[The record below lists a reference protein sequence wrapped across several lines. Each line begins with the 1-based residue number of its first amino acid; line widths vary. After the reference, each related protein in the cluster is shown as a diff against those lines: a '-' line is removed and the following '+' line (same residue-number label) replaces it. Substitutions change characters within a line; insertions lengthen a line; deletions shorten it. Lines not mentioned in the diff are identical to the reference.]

1 MRFIYVMDP
10 MCAWCY
16 GFTPELEAFLQA
28 HSNIDIEWVMGG
40 LAPDNNQPMS
50 EQMRTTIA
58 AYWQQIEAK
67 TQATFNHDYWHCN
80 TPYRSTYLACRA
92 VIVASDSL
100 ENGAEK
106 MVNAIQIAYYQN
118 AQNPSLE
125 NTLIE
130 CAIEIGIDK
139 DKFVHALNSEQT
151 QNTLTQHLAMTQQ
164 LHVTGFPALFYL
176 DESNRAYPL
185 ALGFSTFNELERR
198 FNRIS
203 Q

>member
-1 MRFIYVMDP
+1 MRFIYIMDP

-16 GFTPELEAFLQA
+16 GFKPELEAFFKT
-28 HSNIDIEWVMGG
+28 HSDIHVEWVMGG

-67 TQATFNHDYWHCN
+67 TQVTFNHDYWHCN

-92 VIVASDSL
+92 VIVANDSL

-106 MVNAIQIAYYQN
+106 MVNAIQTAYYQK

-130 CAIEIGIDK
+130 CAATIGLNK
-139 DKFVHALNSEQT
+139 DEFVDALKSEQT
-151 QNTLTQHLAMTQQ
+151 QKRLTQNLAITKQ

-176 DESNRAYPL
+176 DENNHVYPL
-185 ALGFSTFNELERR
+185 ALGFCTFNELAQR

-203 Q
+203 K

>member
-16 GFTPELEAFLQA
+16 GFKPELEAFFEM
-28 HSNIDIEWVMGG
+28 HSHIHVEWVMGG

-67 TQATFNHDYWHCN
+67 TQVTFNHDYWHCN

-92 VIVASDSL
+92 VIVANDLL

-106 MVNAIQIAYYQN
+106 MVNAIQTAYYQK

-130 CAIEIGIDK
+130 CAATIGLNK
-139 DKFVHALNSEQT
+139 DEFVHSLKSEQT
-151 QNTLTQHLAMTQQ
+151 QKTLTQHLYITKQ
-164 LHVTGFPALFYL
+164 LNVTGFPALFYL
-176 DESNRAYPL
+176 DGHNHVYPL
-185 ALGFSTFNELERR
+185 ALGFCTFNELAQR

-203 Q
+203 K

>member
-16 GFTPELEAFLQA
+16 GFKPELDAFLQA
-28 HSNIDIEWVMGG
+28 HSNINIEWVMGG

-58 AYWQQIEAK
+58 AYWQQIEVK
-67 TQATFNHDYWHCN
+67 TQVTFNHDYWQCN

-92 VIVASDSL
+92 VIVASDLL

-106 MVNAIQIAYYQN
+106 MVNAIQIAYYQK

-151 QNTLTQHLAMTQQ
+151 QKRLTQHLGMAQQ

-176 DESNRAYPL
+176 DDNNQAYPL
-185 ALGFSTFNELERR
+185 ALGFCTFNELAQR

>member
-28 HSNIDIEWVMGG
+28 HSDIDIEWVMGG
-40 LAPDNNQPMS
+40 LAPDNDQPMA
-50 EQMRTTIA
+50 EQMRATIA
-58 AYWQQIEAK
+58 DYWQQIEAK
-67 TQATFNHDYWHCN
+67 TNVTFNHDYWRCN

-92 VIVASDSL
+92 VIVASSL
-100 ENGAEK
+100 LEKGAEK
-106 MVNAIQIAYYQN
+106 MVRAIQTTYYQK

-130 CAIEIGIDK
+130 CATEIGLDEVE
-139 DKFVHALNSEQT
+139 FVQALNSEQT
-151 QNTLTQHLAMTQQ
+151 QVYLEQHLGITQQ
-164 LHVTGFPALFYL
+164 LQVTGFPALFYL
-176 DESNRAYPL
+176 DRNNQAYPL
-185 ALGFSTFNELERR
+185 ALGFCSVNELEQR
-198 FNRIS
+198 FKRIL

>member
-28 HSNIDIEWVMGG
+28 HSDIDIEWVMGG
-40 LAPDNNQPMS
+40 LAPDNDQPMT
-50 EQMRTTIA
+50 EQMRATIA
-58 AYWQQIEAK
+58 DYWHQIEAK
-67 TQATFNHDYWHCN
+67 TNVTFNHDYWRCN

-92 VIVASDSL
+92 VIVASDL
-100 ENGAEK
+100 LDNGAEK
-106 MVNAIQIAYYQN
+106 MVNAIQIAYYQK

-130 CAIEIGIDK
+130 CAAEIGLDEVE
-139 DKFVHALNSEQT
+139 FVHALNSEQT
-151 QNTLTQHLAMTQQ
+151 QKRLTQHLGMAQQ

-176 DESNRAYPL
+176 DDNNQAYPL
-185 ALGFSTFNELERR
+185 ALGFCTFNELAQR